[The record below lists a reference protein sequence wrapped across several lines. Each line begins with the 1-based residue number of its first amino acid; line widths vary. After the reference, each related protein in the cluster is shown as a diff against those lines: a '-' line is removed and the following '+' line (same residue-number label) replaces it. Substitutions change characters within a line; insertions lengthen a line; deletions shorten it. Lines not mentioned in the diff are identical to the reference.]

1 MWKKHSF
8 YDERKACKKSIKQC
22 HENYEKHLLEFMSH
36 SIRHVGQKPS
46 GDFDWLT
53 LIMPLCTSA
62 QVSFWCSVFR
72 VHVAP

>member
-36 SIRHVGQKPS
+36 SIRHVGQK
-46 GDFDWLT
+46 GRLDRNHQVTLT
-53 LIMPLCTSA
+53 G
-62 QVSFWCSVFR
+62 
-72 VHVAP
+72 